1 MHLVAQGE
9 KLVNIPEG
17 LSMSSLLVFIIVIQ
31 SDVGSLS
38 TDDAVN
44 NDIDLTDTTKRG
56 Y

>member
-17 LSMSSLLVFIIVIQ
+17 LSKSHLLVFTFIIQ
-31 SDVGSLS
+31 SNVGRLS
-38 TDDAVN
+38 TDDAVDD
-44 NDIDLTDTTKRG
+44 DIDLTDTTKRG